1 MRRIPILRLV
11 FLILAF
17 GFCAFCNSA
26 KNNKTS
32 LPAQAE
38 SQPAPAQEKPEIPVD
53 AVHDDIA
60 KFISG
65 IPTSSPQLN
74 VFQETDAWKNFAAF
88 MESSWADLEKK
99 RLKPMRDWAVSE
111 LSEADKNTKVL
122 FYPFGGPDFLTAYLL
137 FPNAE
142 TYVLLG
148 LEFVGK
154 LPTFETRTAPHVE
167 AYLENVK
174 WSLSDF
180 FQKSYFITHDM
191 DETLQD
197 NKVDG
202 ILPLICL
209 FLKKAGASIVEIKR
223 LEFDDEGQLQEGP
236 YETTKK
242 KFRRP
247 YGFRLA
253 FMTNAASELKNIYYF
268 SCDLADE
275 RFTKESKLYAWLEKM
290 GRVTTYIKSASY
302 LPHYRTFA
310 NIRNMIL
317 AQSAYILED
326 DTGVPYRYFTDKEW
340 EVQLYGQ
347 YAKPVK
353 DFAGVEQRDL
363 KAAYKDKTRIKKLPF
378 HLGYHWGSNLDA
390 ILYIKRKTPQAESR

>member
-1 MRRIPILRLV
+1 M
-11 FLILAF
+11 
-17 GFCAFCNSA
+17 
-26 KNNKTS
+26 
-32 LPAQAE
+32 
-38 SQPAPAQEKPEIPVD
+38 D
-53 AVHDDIA
+53 
-60 KFISG
+60 
-65 IPTSSPQLN
+65 
-74 VFQETDAWKNFAAF
+74 
-88 MESSWADLEKK
+88 SSWADLEKK

-111 LSEADKNTKVL
+111 ISEADKNTKIL

-154 LPTFETRTAPHVE
+154 LPSFEAQTAQHVE

-180 FQKSYFITHDM
+180 FQKSYFITRDM
-191 DETLQD
+191 NDSLQD

-202 ILPLICL
+202 ILPLVCL
-209 FLKKAGASIVEIKR
+209 FLKKADASIVEIKR
-223 LEFDDEGQLQEGP
+223 LEFDEQGQLQEGP
-236 YETTKK
+236 YETAKK

-253 FMTNAASELKNIYYF
+253 FMTNASSEPKNIYYF

-275 RFTKESKLYAWLEKM
+275 RLTKESKLHAWLEKM

-302 LPHYRTFA
+302 LPHYRTFT
-310 NIRNMIL
+310 NIRNIIL
-317 AQSAYILED
+317 AQSVYILED
-326 DTGVPYRYFTDKEW
+326 DTGVPYRYFPEKDW

-353 DFAGVEQRDL
+353 DFTGVEQPDL
-363 KAAYKDKTRIKKLPF
+363 KAAYKDQTRVKKLPF

-390 ILYIKRKTPQAESR
+390 ILYVKRKNPQAEIR